1 MQLQLASDNDTTVSY
16 YKNVIAQSNR
26 TGFET
31 EIQLGQNF
39 TRRYI
44 GAAAIARDGSVL
56 GSTYVI
62 DMETGQ
68 PVILP
73 SGITSIKPPTKVASA
88 AAGAMGGSI
97 FGVSMVF
104 YAFNYFWKKKPAV
117 QEDQGEYSK
126 VGAAV

>member
-1 MQLQLASDNDTTVSY
+1 MFQLASDNDTTVSY
-16 YKNVIAQSNR
+16 YKNVIAESNR

-31 EIQLGQNF
+31 EIKLGQNY

-44 GAAAIARDGSVL
+44 GAAAISADGSVL
-56 GSTYVI
+56 GSTYVM

-73 SGITSIKPPTKVASA
+73 SGITSIKRPTKVASA

-97 FGVSMVF
+97 FGISMVF
-104 YAFNYFWKKKPAV
+104 YAVNYFWKKKPAAV
-117 QEDQGEYSK
+117 PQEQGDYSK
-126 VGAAV
+126 VGAGV